1 MFSKKD
7 GGLKDD
13 RMVFLNGYLST
24 LF

>member
-1 MFSKKD
+1 MFSKK
-7 GGLKDD
+7 GGELKDD